1 MLIILSPSK
10 TLDETPLRKPVSST
24 QPEFM
29 ADTKEL
35 HMLLKR
41 CTAEDVKALM
51 DISDKLAQ
59 LNYERYQR
67 FSPRFTERNAKPALF
82 MFKGDVYDPMP
93 VEAYDA
99 KTLDYAQAHLRI
111 LSGFYGLL
119 RPLDLMQPYR
129 LEMGTRLANARG
141 KDLYAFWGSS
151 IAQALNNA
159 TQKMKHPLLV
169 NLASEEYFKAVEK
182 KALTMPVL
190 QVQFKEQKG
199 GAYKMIGLFAKRA
212 RGMMA
217 DYMLRERIDT
227 VEGLKAFAAGGY
239 RFQPSLSTQD
249 TLVFTRRE
257 KA

>member
-1 MLIILSPSK
+1 MIVILSPSK
-10 TLDETPLRKPVSST
+10 TLDESPMQRSVKAT
-24 QPEFM
+24 QPEFL
-29 ADTKEL
+29 ADTKAL
-35 HMLLKR
+35 HTRLKR
-41 CTAEDVKALM
+41 CTAQDLKALM

-93 VEAYDA
+93 VESYDA
-99 KTLDYAQAHLRI
+99 ATLDYAQAHLRI

-129 LEMGTRLANARG
+129 LEMGTRLANDRG

-151 IAQALNNA
+151 IAQALSQA
-159 TQKMKHPLLV
+159 AQKTAPPLLV

-182 KALTMPVL
+182 KALSVPVL
-190 QVQFKEQKG
+190 QVQFKEHKG
-199 GAYKMIGLFAKRA
+199 GAYKIIGLMAKRA

-227 VEGLKAFAAGGY
+227 VEGIQAFAREGY
-239 RFQPSLSTQD
+239 RYHPALSDTH
-249 TLVFTRRE
+249 TLVFARS
-257 KA
+257 A